1 MKVLVVDDDPKLRDT
16 LRRGLAES
24 GIECDLAA
32 DADEAAAR
40 VARNGPYALLLLDVM
55 MPGRSGYEFLEAL
68 RAGGDETPVLF
79 LTARNEVDDR
89 VRGLRLG
96 ADDYV
101 IKPFELREL
110 LARMEAVLRRHEHVR
125 KLEVGDVVLDPVHRT
140 VVRRGE
146 RVELSPREFEVL
158 LALAEA
164 PGRVLS
170 RAVLLQRVWGIEFDP
185 GTNLVDVQ
193 VARLRRKLHR
203 SGPPIIETVIG
214 EGYRLSPVAAPAP

>member
-16 LRRGLAES
+16 LRRGLEES
-24 GIECDLAA
+24 GIDCDLAA
-32 DADEAAAR
+32 DAAEAAER
-40 VARNGPYALLLLDVM
+40 VAGRGPYALLLLDVM
-55 MPGRSGYEFLEAL
+55 MPGRTGYEFLEEL
-68 RAGGDETPVLF
+68 RGGGDETPVLF

-101 IKPFELREL
+101 VKPFELREL

-125 KLEVGDVVLDPVHRT
+125 KLEVGDVLIDPAHRRVL
-140 VVRRGE
+140 RRGE
-146 RVELSPREFEVL
+146 RIELSPREFDLL
-158 LALAEA
+158 LALAES

-170 RAVLLQRVWGIEFDP
+170 RSHLLRAVWGIEFDP
-185 GTNLVDVQ
+185 GTNVVDVQ

-203 SGPPIIETVIG
+203 VGPPIVETVVG
-214 EGYRLSPVAAPAP
+214 EGYRLSPVSAPTP